1 MKQENPTGE
10 KWDVT
15 FLEKAKYRKFISPK
29 KISCRKRER
38 YSNRYLK
45 LTDMDQKKFV
55 PVMITP
61 FNLKAKVDLDVVS
74 QLIDF
79 YLAAGVSGFFANCLS
94 SEMYSI
100 SEDERL
106 ELTRH
111 IVQYVNGRVPVVA
124 TGSFGLTIEDKAE
137 FAKKIYDT
145 GIDAVILITGHYA
158 NVEDPDE
165 VLLRNFEKM
174 FRLTG
179 NIPLGMYECPA
190 PYKRIIGPEVFKTL
204 LSANRMVYHKDTS
217 IDLEKVK
224 AKLDIL
230 NATISSLEFFDAHSP
245 HAMYSVQ
252 MGARGMSSIA
262 GNFYPEILVWMVNNA
277 TDPEKQEQV
286 RWLQGEISRVD
297 PLIHVAYPMSAKYF
311 LRKRGLPVRTISRA
325 VSLELTPQQKQVLD
339 DIHESFRHW
348 CEQLNIQPVDV
359 AQLLLPKIP
368 LDPAI

>member
-1 MKQENPTGE
+1 MSTIE
-10 KWDVT
+10 
-15 FLEKAKYRKFISPK
+15 
-29 KISCRKRER
+29 
-38 YSNRYLK
+38 
-45 LTDMDQKKFV
+45 KKFV

-74 QLIDF
+74 HLIDF
-79 YLAAGVSGFFANCLS
+79 YLAAGVKGFFANCLS

-100 SEDERL
+100 SEDERI
-106 ELTRH
+106 ELTKH
-111 IVQYVNGRVPVVA
+111 VVKYVNGRVPVVA

-137 FAKKIYDT
+137 FSKKIYDT

-158 NVEDPDE
+158 NIEDNDGI
-165 VLLRNFEKM
+165 LLKNFDRM
-174 FRLTG
+174 FKLTG

-204 LSANRMVYHKDTS
+204 LSANRLVYHKDTS

-230 NATISSLEFFDAHSP
+230 KETGNGLEFYDAHSP
-245 HAMYSVQ
+245 NAMYSLQ
-252 MGARGMSSIA
+252 MGAKGMSSIS

-277 TDPEKQEQV
+277 NNPGRQEDV
-286 RWLQGEISRVD
+286 KWLQSEISRVD

-325 VSLELTPQQKQVLD
+325 TALELTPQQKQALNE
-339 DIHESFRHW
+339 IHVSFESW
-348 CEQLNIQPVDV
+348 CEKLAIQPVDIES
-359 AQLLLPKIP
+359 LMLPPVP